1 MGKYENLGLIHS
13 TAKKKIKIN
22 AFQRRN
28 NEIRKQEIM
37 RLRKWKEKK
46 KKKSSRQKRK
56 ATFLIK
62 ENKDESHLGY

>member
-46 KKKSSRQKRK
+46 KKRVAGRK
-56 ATFLIK
+56 ERLH
-62 ENKDESHLGY
+62 S